1 MAIMAQ
7 LSMVALAFLS
17 TTAGVTD
24 PPPADGQLEWRSLA
38 VGFGLGLLV
47 ALVLW
52 VLRDRMVA
60 ASEALRARTARLRAR
75 LSRRGI
81 DRYRNQMIELA
92 ERGHLLHHHATLS
105 EIYVPRRLLVPG
117 AVPPALQRAE
127 DDQDGGSWSAER
139 MVELMHPASVSVTLK
154 EAMRQQKRLAIL
166 GTTGSGRTTLL
177 HHMALLYARRVG
189 WRLSFPEP
197 SVEDAASRKAARRR
211 EQERLPVL
219 IPLQVLDL
227 SSVHEGGRNALV
239 RPIITHLAASPYH
252 AIAAYVGSM
261 VRSRLLSGDCLL
273 LFDNLDLLDP
283 ERRGQVLGWIGE
295 LAQAYPDNVMVIAGA
310 VEGYAALAK
319 MGFPPLVLDTFVRL
333 EVERFVEQW
342 ERIHDTLDAS
352 ELEDRRTTWQAIL
365 EQTTQGLSPED
376 LAEPPAEPPVA
387 PELSLSVLDA
397 WPAGRR
403 EGVLPVDLALAAIL
417 WRQGQPVPAK
427 AAARCAQAVIA
438 AIGHVKDRLLT
449 PPQWAHVLGSVAW
462 SMQVEGQHQEAQ
474 SLFEQAVAD
483 LLDETYVAAADL
495 RAAEDDEKPGFSRES
510 RSAVLALV
518 AAGDLLTEVERRR
531 IAFVHPIYRAYFAA
545 QHAARANQEPV
556 VRAHVR
562 DPQWQ
567 HTVRSYAALSNPA
580 ALVKERLQ
588 GTDDLFRSD
597 FFAGA
602 GDVAASTNIDE
613 RLRAGLLSELAQI
626 LLDPKHCTPMCQLAA
641 KTIVQFQDD
650 GALYLF
656 GKAIAHQDPQVRRV
670 GVWGLSLVEGKRAL
684 AGLQHALSDPDH
696 LVRIEALYAIAGRHG
711 EATVDGLVQGLQ
723 DEHEL
728 TRRVAAELLA
738 VHGGDGHD
746 LLREAADVEDMYIRR
761 AAVFGLGVVGEPWA
775 LRIVDRVQREDGE
788 WFVRSAAAEVMERTI
803 SAQPVIIPDAVR
815 PELADWLIHWASEQ
829 GVPCTS
835 PDEAGDALLQAM
847 RQGAWRIKVAAADLL
862 RACGGR
868 QAIPVLKSAL
878 RDERLLVREA
888 AFAALREISQ
898 RIGLRIPA

>member
-1 MAIMAQ
+1 MAQ
-7 LSMVALAFLS
+7 LSMVALAFPR
-17 TTAGVTD
+17 TTAGATA
-24 PPPADGQLEWRSLA
+24 PPAADAQLEWRSLA
-38 VGFGLGLLV
+38 IGFGLGLLV
-47 ALVLW
+47 ALVLY
-52 VLRDRMVA
+52 VLRDRMIA
-60 ASEALRARTARLRAR
+60 AWEGLRARTARLRAR

-81 DRYRNQMIELA
+81 DRYRDQMIELA
-92 ERGHLLHHHATLS
+92 ERGHLLHHYATLS
-105 EIYVPRRLLVPG
+105 EIYVPRRLTVPG
-117 AVPPALQRAE
+117 AMPPALQRTE
-127 DDQDGGSWSAER
+127 DDQDGGRWPAER
-139 MVELMHPASVSVTLK
+139 MLDLMHPASVSVTLN
-154 EAMRQQKRLAIL
+154 EAMRQEKRLAIL

-177 HHMALLYARRVG
+177 SYMALLYARCVG

-197 SVEDAASRKAARRR
+197 SEEDPASLKAARRR

-227 SSVHEGGRNALV
+227 SSVDEGGRNALV
-239 RPIITHLAASPYH
+239 RPIMTHLAASPHH

-273 LFDNLDLLDP
+273 LFDNLDLLDA

-319 MGFPPLVLDTFVRL
+319 MGFAPLVLDTFDRL
-333 EVERFVEQW
+333 AVARFVERW
-342 ERIHDTLDAS
+342 ERIHDDLDAS
-352 ELEDRRTTWQAIL
+352 EVEDRRTTWQPIF
-365 EQTTQGLSPED
+365 EQTTQDLSPED
-376 LAEPPAEPPVA
+376 LVEPPLEAPVA

-403 EGVLPVDLALAAIL
+403 ERVLPVDLALAAIL
-417 WRQGQPVPAK
+417 WRQGRPVPAK
-427 AAARCAQAVIA
+427 ATARCAQAAIA

-449 PPQWAHVLGSVAW
+449 PSQWAHVLASVAW
-462 SMQVEGQHQEAQ
+462 SMQIEGQHQEAR
-474 SLFEQAVAD
+474 SLFEQAVAN
-483 LLDETYVAAADL
+483 LLDETYVASADL
-495 RAAEDDEKPGFSRES
+495 RAEEDNERPGFSRES

-518 AAGDLLTEVERRR
+518 AAGDLLTEVARRR
-531 IAFVHPIYRAYFAA
+531 VAFVHPMYRAYFAA
-545 QHAARANQEPV
+545 QHAARASQESV
-556 VRAHVR
+556 VRVHVR

-567 HTVRSYAALSNPA
+567 HTVRFFAALSNPA
-580 ALVKERLQ
+580 PLVKERLQ
-588 GTDDLFRSD
+588 DTDDLFRSD
-597 FFAGA
+597 FFAAA
-602 GDVAASTNIDE
+602 GDVAASTSFDK

-626 LLDPKHCTPMCQLAA
+626 LLDPTHATPMCQLAA
-641 KTIVQFQDD
+641 TTIAQFQDD
-650 GALYLF
+650 GVLYLF
-656 GKAIAHQDPQVRRV
+656 GKATAHQDPQVRRV
-670 GVWGLSLVEGKRAL
+670 GVWGLSLVEGERAR

-711 EATVDGLVQGLQ
+711 EATVDSLVQGLQ

-738 VHGGDGHD
+738 VSGSEGHD

-803 SAQPVIIPDAVR
+803 SAQPIIAPAAVQ
-815 PELADWLIHWASEQ
+815 PELEDWLIHWASEQ
-829 GVPCTS
+829 GIPCTS

-847 RQGAWRIKVAAADLL
+847 RQGSWRTLVAAADLL